1 MKRIVAILILL
12 TVNQLTAQSDFTF
25 NGYVKL
31 LGTFNNINQN
41 FLPEEDIPD
50 LAKPLFP
57 YSSQDYQIHNR
68 FNARWYAPAGFSVGV
83 GTRNRLFWGYTVR
96 SYHDNQPIYA
106 VLGFPS
112 FDDLVDF
119 DSYFDLS
126 IIWWQN
132 RNSVMHTVFDRLYL
146 QWENDKLRV
155 RLGRQRINWGVNN
168 TFNPNDLFNQYNFF
182 DFDYEERPGVDAAL
196 VQYYINP
203 YSSVEMA
210 FTPGRDS
217 IQQSVGAVLY
227 RLNKWGYDWQL
238 LAGYFLDDFAIGG
251 GWAGNLGNA
260 GWKGEAT
267 YFHPLNNYS
276 ESSLVASF
284 STDYSLRNGI
294 YLMGG
299 YIFNE
304 LGEVS
309 PNFTDQVGLATAQLS
324 AKNLFP
330 YKHTIMLTAG
340 YNITALLRFDLS
352 WGQTPDFSNA
362 FAVPSLSYSIINN
375 LDFLILSQV
384 FFANK
389 PNSEQFGF
397 FSSSIFTRLKYS
409 F

>member
-1 MKRIVAILILL
+1 LKRLASILL
-12 TVNQLTAQSDFTF
+12 LLFSIPAIAQSDFSF

-31 LGTFNNINQN
+31 LGTFNNINPN
-41 FLPEEDIPD
+41 FLPEDDIPEPV
-50 LAKPLFP
+50 KPLFP

-68 FNARWYAPAGFSVGV
+68 FNAKWYGPAGLSVGV
-83 GTRNRLFWGYTVR
+83 GMRNRLFWGYTVR
-96 SYHDNQPIYA
+96 SYDDYRPLYNF
-106 VLGFPS
+106 LGFES
-112 FDDLVDF
+112 FDELVDF
-119 DSYFDLS
+119 SSYFDLS

-132 RNSVMHTVFDRLYL
+132 RNTVLHTVFDRLYL
-146 QWENDKLRV
+146 EWEQEKFRI

-168 TFNPNDLFNQYNFF
+168 AFNPNDLFNQYNFF

-203 YSSVEMA
+203 YSSVEAA

-217 IQQSVGAVLY
+217 IQQSVGAVLF

-238 LAGYFLDDFAIGG
+238 LAGYYLDDFAFGG
-251 GWAGNLGNA
+251 GWAGNIRGA

-267 YFHPLNNYS
+267 YFQPLNNYS
-276 ESSLVASF
+276 QSSLVVSLAL
-284 STDYSLRNGI
+284 DYSLRNGI

-304 LGEVS
+304 RGTTSSE
-309 PNFTDQVGLATAQLS
+309 FTDLVGLSTAQLS

-330 YKHTIMLTAG
+330 YKHTLLFTTG
-340 YNITALLRFDLS
+340 YNLTALLRFDFS

-362 FAVPSLSYSIINN
+362 FAVPSFTYSIIKN
-375 LDFLILSQV
+375 LDFLVLGQL

-389 PNSEQFGF
+389 PDTDQFGF